1 MGRRTAPPTAV
12 LVRACCW
19 NVIINRVSSSS
30 EKCSGLEDKWLPQ
43 TLAPMV
49 SAYYLVTESQ
59 GFPRGYRSRSCPSD
73 HIFLSGPI
81 QTAAPTA
88 ADRVQEP
95 GGSIPGCSQCCTLHS
110 GPVLGEPTGQ
120 QGTCGP
126 PPFVSPHVL
135 VTISPSASSPQA
147 SLPPSALGC
156 VP

>member
-81 QTAAPTA
+81 QTLPPLLQIVCKSLEDPSLVVRNAALF
-88 ADRVQEP
+88 
-95 GGSIPGCSQCCTLHS
+95 TLGQFSENLQVSKAHV
-110 GPVLGEPTGQ
+110 GPHRL
-120 QGTCGP
+120 
-126 PPFVSPHVL
+126 SPH
-135 VTISPSASSPQA
+135 TFW
-147 SLPPSALGC
+147 
-156 VP
+156 